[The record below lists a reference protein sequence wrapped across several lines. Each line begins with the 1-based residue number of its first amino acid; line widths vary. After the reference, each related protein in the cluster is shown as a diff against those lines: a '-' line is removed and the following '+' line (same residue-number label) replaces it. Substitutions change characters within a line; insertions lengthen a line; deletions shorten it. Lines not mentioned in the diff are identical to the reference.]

1 MVLGIIEESIMRIFQ
16 HLHGTNADSNPS
28 IFERSDDSIV
38 RLAKLIVSESERA
51 DDYPQA
57 FRIVRDSSGKDG
69 SLDAWEGF

>member
-1 MVLGIIEESIMRIFQ
+1 MRIFQ
-16 HLHGTNADSNPS
+16 HLRARSTGSS
-28 IFERSDDSIV
+28 SSVFERSDDSIV

-69 SLDAWEGF
+69 S